1 LCKPTLLLPVSAV
14 KFTELLFDDLGKAL
28 HHRHKYVFV
37 FAGRDSLERDKEN
50 LKKKDNE
57 YNQTRRA

>member
-1 LCKPTLLLPVSAV
+1 LLVPVSAV

-37 FAGRDSLERDKEN
+37 IAGRVSLERDKEN

-57 YNQTRRA
+57 YIQTRRA